1 MVNTVRTIRHGTLKF
16 KDGGTSVLT
25 LSKLE
30 GGISGDMYKRSIAP
44 ILDRGS
50 ISEAIYLDDE
60 MLTVSLTFQF
70 REFYGESAGTGTAT
84 SSLKEWEFALNDK
97 NNAGITLTKVDAT
110 QDVFNI
116 NIELTTSNPV
126 GSGSEVITWQKAV
139 VVEAKFD
146 EGYPNKLSMTFMAQA
161 KSISSTITS

>member
-1 MVNTVRTIRHGTLKF
+1 MVNTTRTVRHGTLKF

-30 GGISGDMYKRSIAP
+30 GGISGDMYKRSIQP
-44 ILDRGS
+44 ILDRGQ
-50 ISEAIYLDDE
+50 IAEAIYLDDE
-60 MLTVSLTFQF
+60 MLTVSMSFQF
-70 REFYGESAGTGTAT
+70 REFYGESAGTGTST

-97 NNAGITLTKVDAT
+97 NNAGITLTKIDTT

-116 NIELTTSNPV
+116 DIELTMANPV
-126 GSGSEVITWQKAV
+126 GTGTEVITWKKAV

-146 EGYPNKLSMTFMAQA
+146 EGYPNKLSMTFMAQS
-161 KSISSTITS
+161 KTISSTITS